1 MYVFH
6 KFYLVLVYLTIHNM
20 IRYTIYKNEK
30 MIHDMFHVLKIMHS
44 YIIIHV
50 KRCFLKLN
58 K

>member
-6 KFYLVLVYLTIHNM
+6 KFYLVLVYLTIHNT
-20 IRYTIYKNEK
+20 IQYTIYKNEK
-30 MIHDMFHVLKIMHS
+30 MIHVLKIMHL